1 MRNLWGATFG
11 LALLLSACAA
21 TQRPPR
27 PADDAAQTS
36 RLQDLFAER
45 SGDGEQRGYR
55 ISVGDKLKISVARA
69 EEMSGEYT
77 VTEDGHITLPLLG
90 EIVAGGKTEEELS
103 GAIAASLRSQYL
115 QSPEVIVAVSSFVG
129 KKVTVTG
136 AVARPGFY
144 ELKGGRETILDLLTR
159 AGGIT
164 EEASPKIYFSPAVEG
179 APGQRRVA
187 IADGVTLQPAALIAA
202 SDPKPIEIQL
212 TELYQGATVPALQLP
227 VRSGDVIYVKEGG
240 QVYVQGWV
248 EDPKSYPLKRAMTLT
263 QAVAKAGGLHFGA
276 SPGSVMLSRE
286 DRQGVVHQYPVDFSA
301 LRGGAEKD
309 IYLEPG
315 DRIYVSG
322 NPVKVGMWGVYN
334 TVTSVIRFSIAGGIA
349 AF

>member
-1 MRNLWGATFG
+1 MRTIRGTSFALV
-11 LALLLSACAA
+11 LLLSACSV

-27 PADDAAQTS
+27 PGEDAAQSS
-36 RLQDLFAER
+36 RLQELSAER
-45 SGDGEQRGYR
+45 SGDGESRGYR
-55 ISVGDKLKISVARA
+55 IGAGDKVRISVARA

-77 VTEDGHITLPLLG
+77 VTEDGHVVLPLIG
-90 EIVAGGKTEEELS
+90 DVVAAGRTEEDLA
-103 GAIAASLRSQYL
+103 GTVAAALRAQYL
-115 QSPEVIVAVSSFVG
+115 QSPEVIVAVSSFLG

-164 EEASPKIYFSPAVEG
+164 EDASPKIYFSPA

-187 IADGVTLQPAALIAA
+187 MAEGVGVQPAALIA
-202 SDPKPIEIQL
+202 SPDQKPIELDL
-212 TELYQGATVPALQLP
+212 TDLYQGTTVPALQLP

-248 EDPKSYPLKRAMTLT
+248 GDPKSYPLKRAMTLS

-276 SPGSVMLSRE
+276 SAGSVMLSRE
-286 DRQGVVHQYPVDFSA
+286 DRRGVVHEYQVDFSA

-322 NPVKVGMWGVYN
+322 NPVKVGAWGVYN
-334 TVTSVIRFSIAGGIA
+334 TLTSIIRFSIAGGVA

>member
-1 MRNLWGATFG
+1 MHTIWGATFG

-27 PADDAAQTS
+27 PGDAAALGS

-45 SGDGEQRGYR
+45 SGDGEGRGYR
-55 ISVGDKLKISVARA
+55 IGVGDKVKISVARA
-69 EEMSGEYT
+69 EEMSGEYA
-77 VTEDGHITLPLLG
+77 VTEDGHVILPLLG
-90 EIVAGGKTEEELS
+90 DVVAGGKTEGEL
-103 GAIAASLRSQYL
+103 ADTIATVLRAQYL
-115 QSPEVIVAVSSFVG
+115 QSPEVIVAVSSFLG

-144 ELKGGRETILDLLTR
+144 ELRGGRETILDLLTR

-164 EEASPKIYFSPAVEG
+164 EEASSKIYFSPVLEG

-187 IADGVTLQPAALIAA
+187 MAEGIALQPAALIAPT
-202 SDPKPIEIQL
+202 DQKPIELDL
-212 TELYQGATVPALQLP
+212 TDLYQGTTVPALQLP

-248 EDPKSYPLKRAMTLT
+248 DDPKSYPLKRAMTLT
-263 QAVAKAGGLHFGA
+263 QGIAKAGGLHFAA
-276 SPGSVMLSRE
+276 SPGSIMLSRE
-286 DRQGVVHQYPVDFSA
+286 DRQGVVREYQVSFSA
-301 LRGGAEKD
+301 IGDGAEKD

-322 NPVKVGMWGVYN
+322 NPLKVGAWGVYN
-334 TVTSVIRFSIAGGIA
+334 TITSIIRFSIAGGVA